1 MHWHVIFTGG
11 KAACTLGSFLISTPI
26 CPVPLHTLVHFGT
39 SRSYQT
45 RRSDHTAPG
54 GMHLSHFSV
63 NFSVSSL
70 DTAARLV
77 TSSFVL
83 RFRPWFT
90 TCCCSETKLW
100 GVLFQAPRSSAPH
113 VVTGRH
119 SSLAMLLLLQRLL
132 EYLRA
137 SLQRRFDKWK
147 RQIDTT
153 GEEESQEHETRNTH
167 AQCCK
172 RSQSPKGGVT
182 LQPTRWYIKS
192 LQTNAT
198 LITLH

>member
-11 KAACTLGSFLISTPI
+11 KAACTLGSILIPTPL
-26 CPVPLHTLVHFGT
+26 CPVLLHTIIHLVT
-39 SRSYQT
+39 SRSYKT
-45 RRSDHTAPG
+45 RRSDHTAHG

-83 RFRPWFT
+83 RFRPWFA
-90 TCCCSETKLW
+90 TCCGFETKLW

-119 SSLAMLLLLQRLL
+119 SSLATLFLLQRLL

-172 RSQSPKGGVT
+172 T
-182 LQPTRWYIKS
+182 QPTFPKWCS
-192 LQTNAT
+192 LQTT
-198 LITLH
+198 R